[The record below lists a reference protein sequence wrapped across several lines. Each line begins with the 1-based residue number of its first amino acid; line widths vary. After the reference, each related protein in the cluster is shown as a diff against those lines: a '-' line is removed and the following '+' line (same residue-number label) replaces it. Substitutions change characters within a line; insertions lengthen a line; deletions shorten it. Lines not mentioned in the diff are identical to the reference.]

1 MLKDNYVR
9 SAEVIRVID
18 GDTLEV
24 IVDSGFKYYT
34 VERVQVAGI
43 KTDDIIGEN
52 KTDRGLL
59 AKEFVEE
66 MLVEGSFI
74 TIQSKEIDGF
84 GRWVCDVYYHDDLAS
99 QVNLAQL
106 LLDKDLVNK
115 VD

>member
-9 SAEVIRVID
+9 TAEVKRVID

-34 VERVQVAGI
+34 VERIQVAGI

-59 AKEFVEE
+59 AKKFVEE
-66 MLVEGSFI
+66 LLFEGSFI

-84 GRWVCDVYYHDDLAS
+84 GRWVCEVYYHDDLEG
-99 QVNLAQL
+99 QVNLAQR
-106 LLDKDLVNK
+106 LLDEDLADK